1 MMDVDALLKP
11 VQDVIAEVKR
21 KFREAQHE
29 APLADVVRGFVAA
42 IDWKEPWLIALLSTW
57 AALLVIAVLTRRRTN
72 IQAIIFAIAACLVY
86 FGERLNGLAAEH
98 SHRFST
104 QNYFDVRG
112 VFYTAC
118 VSLPLLLVCF
128 TVLVNYLL
136 ACSSLL
142 IQTKRKE
149 LQRKARQQQRK
160 AQ

>member
-1 MMDVDALLKP
+1 MSLLTSGLHAPHFRASTSSQNTPMSMDMRPWTRTWTFHLH
-11 VQDVIAEVKR
+11 QVKR

-57 AALLVIAVLTRRRTN
+57 AALLVVAVLTRRRTN

-128 TVLVNYLL
+128 TVL
-136 ACSSLL
+136 
-142 IQTKRKE
+142 
-149 LQRKARQQQRK
+149 
-160 AQ
+160 